1 MEAKKR
7 ILIILLTMAF
17 IFGMLFSVM
26 YIAIESHH
34 DCIGEDC
41 PICQYIIVCENT
53 LKKLSTALAVISIS
67 ITFVFSSKI
76 SIIKNLKLIL
86 IQTLVSLIVN
96 IFKFLKN

>member
-1 MEAKKR
+1 
-7 ILIILLTMAF
+7 MAF

-41 PICQYIIVCENT
+41 PICQYIIVCENI
-53 LKKLSTALAVISIS
+53 LKKLSTTLAVISIS
-67 ITFVFSSKI
+67 ITFFFASKI

-86 IQTLVSLIVN
+86 IQTLVSLKVKLSN
-96 IFKFLKN
+96 

>member
-26 YIAIESHH
+26 YITVESHH

-41 PICQYIIVCENT
+41 PICQYIIVCENI

-67 ITFVFSSKI
+67 ITFVFASKI

-86 IQTLVSLIVN
+86 IQTLVSLKVKLSN
-96 IFKFLKN
+96 